1 MSAQVKHS
9 GGLIDAVI
17 ELGFDDVKYFEGS
30 ITGTASGF
38 TIDPPARRII
48 VNNKDENS
56 DVFLRI
62 NDSPATTSVG
72 FSPGD
77 DIKIGPGCS
86 FSMDFDILKEV
97 SFITGGATVNIEG
110 ILGFKATKSC

>member
-9 GGLIDAVI
+9 GGLVDAII
-17 ELGFDDVKYFEGS
+17 ELGFDNVKYFEGN
-30 ITGTASGF
+30 ITGTAIGF
-38 TIDPPARRII
+38 TISPPARRIV
-48 VNNKDENS
+48 VNNKSDTA

-62 NDSPATTSVG
+62 NDSPATTSVS
-72 FSPGD
+72 FMPGD

-86 FSMDFDILKEV
+86 FSMDFDILREV
-97 SFITGGATVNIEG
+97 SFITGGTTVNIEG